1 MGGEEEVKGEMPG
14 EWERKDTDDI
24 TKIEVEKKQ
33 GNMVSKMKERVPS
46 RSRKENK
53 EKSDINNKA
62 TKEQNQD
69 DKGKKENFFQRILNM
84 LSMRLK
90 RKKMKSVDTKA
101 FIIDNDDKKEK
112 KVEDE
117 TQNLSILSSTED
129 LEIIALCKDLEED
142 KEQIIVSNLASSS
155 SKPPLPCSRRP
166 PASASSTLS
175 RPVTQLDSAL
185 KQFRLSTAASRENL
199 RNSRVDISQVEQQV
213 KTMVTSRPSTPSTGG
228 RRSRAPPENVYLTE
242 QWAKLSASLTDL
254 RKKEI

>member
-1 MGGEEEVKGEMPG
+1 MGGEEEVKVEMPR

-24 TKIEVEKKQ
+24 TKMEVEKKQ
-33 GNMVSKMKERVPS
+33 GNMLSKMKERLPL

-53 EKSDINNKA
+53 EKSNINNKA
-62 TKEQNQD
+62 TEEQNQE
-69 DKGKKENFFQRILNM
+69 DKGKKENIFQRILNM
-84 LSMRLK
+84 RLK
-90 RKKMKSVDTKA
+90 RKKGKSLDTKA
-101 FIIDNDDKKEK
+101 IIIDADDKKEK
-112 KVEDE
+112 KLEDE
-117 TQNLSILSSTED
+117 TQNVSKVSSAED
-129 LEIIALCKDLEED
+129 LEIIALCKDLEEE
-142 KEQIIVSNLASSS
+142 KEPISVSNLATSS